1 MAEEFERI
9 LDECIDRLSRGES
22 LQQCL
27 NDYPEHAIELKPL
40 LLAMTQTKEA
50 FPFTP
55 SANAKRSARQRFS
68 AAMDKRKQPSL
79 WERVTAWQPV
89 WAAAASIVMVLI
101 LTIVALQP
109 TSVPIEIPPDEPLP
123 SGIYSTII
131 PASSSDGNF
140 VFFVSD
146 EENAIGDFESLFIT
160 IDNVVLLKSGNPEE
174 LVEFTPD
181 VTKFDL
187 TLLPGEKT
195 QELWRGNIPEGSYSK
210 VFAYI
215 SEVKGVLKPTG
226 EEINVK
232 LPSGKLQLTHSFQ
245 ITPDNTTNFTFD
257 ITIVKTGQAGN
268 GKYLLKPQASESG
281 TTQTPQPTKSKE
293 KGKPVK

>member
-9 LDECIDRLSRGES
+9 LDECIDRLSRGDS

-27 NDYPEHAIELKPL
+27 NDYPEHATELKPL

-55 SANAKRSARQRFS
+55 SADAKRSARQRFF
-68 AAMDKRKQPSL
+68 AALDKKKRTSL

-89 WAAAASIVMVLI
+89 WAAAASIAMVFI
-101 LTIVALQP
+101 LTIVALNK
-109 TSVPIEIPPDEPLP
+109 TSIPIEIPPDEPLP

-146 EENAIGDFESLFIT
+146 EENAIGDFTSLFVT
-160 IDNVVLLKSGNPEE
+160 IEKVVLLKSGIPEE
-174 LVEFTPD
+174 LVEFAPD
-181 VTKFDL
+181 VKEFDL

-215 SEVKGVLKPTG
+215 SEVKGVLKATG

-257 ITIVKTGQAGN
+257 ITIVKTGQAGS
-268 GKYLLKPQASESG
+268 GKYILKPQASESG
-281 TTQTPQPTKSKE
+281 TTQTPQPTKNKD